1 ASRRPAGRRPF
12 QRRSRPGR
20 SAADP
25 IDGHRSTTPA
35 RRAGRSL
42 PGLSRLCPDSGARYP
57 GHHPAGAAVRT
68 TPPAAGHGFLM
79 HQVSG
84 RVVAVSVRAA
94 IIAGGWIGFA
104 LGLVAG
110 SVLGATLAWFAGAIL
125 SWQRDL
131 SLTLGVTEQLL
142 PFGSQVPVLERV
154 QADWFIVVPFAGV
167 LVGLFAALVG
177 GLIGGLVAA
186 SYNRSPFGVQV
197 VVEVPNQT
205 S

>member
-1 ASRRPAGRRPF
+1 
-12 QRRSRPGR
+12 
-20 SAADP
+20 
-25 IDGHRSTTPA
+25 
-35 RRAGRSL
+35 
-42 PGLSRLCPDSGARYP
+42 
-57 GHHPAGAAVRT
+57 
-68 TPPAAGHGFLM
+68 M

-125 SWQRDL
+125 NWQRDL

-154 QADWFIVVPFAGV
+154 QADWFIRNRLLGEPEPV
-167 LVGLFAALVG
+167 LMV
-177 GLIGGLVAA
+177 
-186 SYNRSPFGVQV
+186 R
-197 VVEVPNQT
+197 T
-205 S
+205 RDRKR

>member
-1 ASRRPAGRRPF
+1 GRWRSPTRPA
-12 QRRSRPGR
+12 
-20 SAADP
+20 
-25 IDGHRSTTPA
+25 
-35 RRAGRSL
+35 
-42 PGLSRLCPDSGARYP
+42 PGLGFGWSPP
-57 GHHPAGAAVRT
+57 T
-68 TPPAAGHGFLM
+68 TVDGFVM

-125 SWQRDL
+125 GWQRDL

-154 QADWFIVVPFAGV
+154 QADWFIV
-167 LVGLFAALVG
+167 
-177 GLIGGLVAA
+177 
-186 SYNRSPFGVQV
+186 
-197 VVEVPNQT
+197 
-205 S
+205 